1 MPPVLVYIFFLYIF
15 LAFNYI
21 LMCNNRDNLSK
32 ILFLLL
38 NILFQQFLAVH
49 RAAILWIVY
58 ALCT

>member
-1 MPPVLVYIFFLYIF
+1 
-15 LAFNYI
+15 
-21 LMCNNRDNLSK
+21 MCNNRDNLSK

-38 NILFQQFLAVH
+38 NILSQQFLAVH